1 MITPGAAATNGIR
14 SLLIASRLIDVPRL
28 AKTTQ
33 TALDELDRPCPAA
46 SIEGLFMPNAR
57 IVLGHIPGPCY
68 DSIARVALAL
78 ARGNGG
84 EIPTGFGAAC
94 VRHFSK
100 RSKQLEPILHVSIE
114 CRFELIELAVLAGIQ
129 GRWTDPSV
137 LHKTPASHKDCVRLV
152 AQPPSTSGADAE
164 RWRPVIGFLLA
175 SPKSNATTLRNLA
188 YALVWCGY
196 FAPQEFD
203 LTDERLARHFFGA
216 KREEFVRA
224 RQEALRWLSQ
234 LLEFSQQTP
243 TGGSS

>member
-1 MITPGAAATNGIR
+1 VIAIR
-14 SLLIASRLIDVPRL
+14 LVDVPRL

-68 DSIARVALAL
+68 ESIARVAFAL
-78 ARGNGG
+78 ARGNG
-84 EIPTGFGAAC
+84 EIPTGYGAAC

-114 CRFELIELAVLAGIQ
+114 RRFELIELAVLAGIE

-137 LHKTPASHKDCVRLV
+137 LHKTSASHKECVRLV
-152 AQPPSTSGADAE
+152 AQLPSTSGADAE
-164 RWRPVIGFLLA
+164 RWRPVIGFLLT
-175 SPKSNATTLRNLA
+175 SPQSNATTHRNLA

-196 FAPQEFD
+196 FAPHELD
-203 LTDERLARHFFGA
+203 STDERLAWDFFGA

-224 RQEALRWLSQ
+224 RQEALRWLPQ

-243 TGGSS
+243 TGGPS